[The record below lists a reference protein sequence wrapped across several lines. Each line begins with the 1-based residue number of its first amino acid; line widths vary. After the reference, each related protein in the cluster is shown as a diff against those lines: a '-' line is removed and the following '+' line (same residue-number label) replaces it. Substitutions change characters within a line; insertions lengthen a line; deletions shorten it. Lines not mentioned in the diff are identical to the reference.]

1 MRRFLFFEGKG
12 WKVLTYQSVVVIT
25 ILLLDTQHWLL
36 LVVFVLTLVFRER
49 EHAIKQAIIER
60 LIGQPNYGRV
70 IKILVYLFVFLHF
83 CFC

>member
-1 MRRFLFFEGKG
+1 M
-12 WKVLTYQSVVVIT
+12 
-25 ILLLDTQHWLL
+25 LL

>member
-1 MRRFLFFEGKG
+1 M
-12 WKVLTYQSVVVIT
+12 
-25 ILLLDTQHWLL
+25 LL

-49 EHAIKQAIIER
+49 EHAIKQPIIER
-60 LIGQPNYGRV
+60 LIGRPNYGRV